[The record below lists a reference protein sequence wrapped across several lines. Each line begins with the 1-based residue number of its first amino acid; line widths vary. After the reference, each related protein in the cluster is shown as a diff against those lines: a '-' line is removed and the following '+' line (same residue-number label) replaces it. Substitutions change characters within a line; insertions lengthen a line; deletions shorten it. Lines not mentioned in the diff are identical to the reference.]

1 MQGDLDDHASLVA
14 ALKQVDVVIST
25 VGGEAILDGQLKLI
39 AAIKEVGH
47 IKVTPPYN
55 TPSLPAIFESG
66 SERRVWSCLALIF
79 IGCVGERS
87 VVAAVRALGV
97 RGQH

>member
-1 MQGDLDDHASLVA
+1 MQGDLGDHASLVA

-47 IKVTPPYN
+47 IKVTPPYL
-55 TPSLPAIFESG
+55 TPSLPAISESG
-66 SERRVWSCLALIF
+66 SDRRCLAYVDFHRMCL
-79 IGCVGERS
+79 
-87 VVAAVRALGV
+87 
-97 RGQH
+97 

>member
-1 MQGDLDDHASLVA
+1 MQGDLGDHASLVA

-47 IKVTPPYN
+47 IKVT
-55 TPSLPAIFESG
+55 
-66 SERRVWSCLALIF
+66 
-79 IGCVGERS
+79 
-87 VVAAVRALGV
+87 
-97 RGQH
+97 